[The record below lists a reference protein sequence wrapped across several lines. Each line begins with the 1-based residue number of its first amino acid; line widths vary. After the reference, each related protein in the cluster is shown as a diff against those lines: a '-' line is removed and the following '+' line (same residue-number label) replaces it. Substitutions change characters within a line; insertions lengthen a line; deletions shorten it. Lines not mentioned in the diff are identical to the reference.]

1 MMFLSVGISSTES
14 FLSLLGVVVVFSV
27 VLMLSYI
34 TTKWLGNSGLLVQK
48 SKNISIVESYKLGPG
63 TYIQIVKIGKKY
75 YALGTG
81 KDTVEY
87 LSEIAEEDLDLEQYK
102 NLNQRGQ
109 NQENFKDILSKVS
122 KKRCG
127 D

>member
-1 MMFLSVGISSTES
+1 MMFLSVGISSVES
-14 FLSLLGVVVVFSV
+14 FASLLGVIVVFIL
-27 VLMLSYI
+27 VLLLSYV
-34 TTKWLGNSGLLVQK
+34 TTKWLGGSGLLMQRT
-48 SKNISIVESYKLGPG
+48 KNISIVESYKLGSN

-87 LSEIAEEDLDLEQYK
+87 LSEIAEDDLDLEQYK
-102 NLNQRGQ
+102 SLMNKSQ
-109 NQENFKDILSKVS
+109 NPESFKDILSKVN
-122 KKRCG
+122 KRRCG

>member
-1 MMFLSVGISSTES
+1 MFLSVGISSAES
-14 FLSLLGVVVVFSV
+14 FVSLLGVIVAF
-27 VLMLSYI
+27 VLVLGLSYV
-34 TTKWLGNSGLLVQK
+34 TTRWIGNSGLLMQRN
-48 SKNISIVESYKLGPG
+48 KNISIVESYKLGAN

-87 LSEIAEEDLDLEQYK
+87 LSEIEEDDLDLEQFK
-102 NLNQRGQ
+102 SLVNKSQ
-109 NQENFKDILSKVS
+109 NPESFKEILSKVN

>member
-1 MMFLSVGISSTES
+1 MFLSVGISSAES
-14 FLSLLGVVVVFSV
+14 FVSLLGVIGVFAI
-27 VLMLSYI
+27 VLVLSYL
-34 TTKWLGNSGLLVQK
+34 TTKWLGGSGLLVQK
-48 SKNISIVESYKLGPG
+48 SKNISIVESYKLGPN

-87 LSEIAEEDLDLEQYK
+87 LSEIAEEDLDLAQYMS
-102 NLNQRGQ
+102 LNQKAQ
-109 NQENFKDILSKVS
+109 NPERFRDILSKAN